1 MRTRHSTAATVDASV
16 MHFERTA
23 GTAACGRRLSTA
35 GFFTD
40 DIEIMYARA
49 GSRCAG
55 CWRSL
60 VARGEAD
67 PELSE

>member
-1 MRTRHSTAATVDASV
+1 MRQPTAASVGASV
-16 MHFERTA
+16 MHFERTP
-23 GTAACGRRLSTA
+23 GLAACGRALPTS

-67 PELSE
+67 PERSE